1 MYQEEQVSPEE
12 EQVPEEEAVEETMET
27 APVEGEV
34 PPGEAPPEE
43 GPPEEAQPEEG
54 GSRTWLWVLL
64 AVVGVLIIILGYLA
78 LRPSGEQSYKLGLS
92 LSTLNNPFF
101 VTLRDGAQ
109 EAADK
114 AGVELIVVDSQDDPA
129 KEATNIEDLIQQ
141 GVDAILVN
149 PTDADAVVP
158 SIIKANEA
166 EIPVFTI
173 DRGANGGVVISHIA
187 SDNVAGGAV
196 AGKFLCDTLGG
207 EGTAVELEGIAGTS
221 AARDRGNG
229 FNTYMN
235 NECQGVE
242 IVARQTANFNRAEG
256 LTVFENILQAQPV
269 ISGTFAHN
277 DEMILGAIEAAE
289 SAGRSEEIIFV
300 GFDAVDDAVAAV
312 DAGKLAATIA
322 QQPAEMGRLGVETAV
337 SFLDGGVVEQ
347 YIPVDLSL
355 VSGDVTAPPEQ
366 PEPTEVTLGLSLST
380 LNNPFFVTLRDGAQA
395 AADAAGVKLVVVDAQ
410 DDPAK
415 EATNMEDLIQQG
427 VSVIMVNPTDADA
440 VVPSVQKAN
449 EAGIPVFTIDRGA
462 NGGTIVS
469 HIASDNVAGGSV
481 AGKFLCDALGGQGK
495 VVELEGIAGTSAARD
510 RGLGFNDYMSKEC
523 SGVEIVARQTA
534 NFNRAEGLTVFEN
547 ILQAQPEINGTFA
560 HNDEMILG
568 AIEAAEAAG
577 RGGIVFVG
585 FDAVDDAVA
594 AVNAERLAATIAQQP
609 SEMGRLGVET
619 SLRFLD
625 GQGVD
630 SYIPVD
636 LSLVS
641 GTIPQ
646 PTEEPPAPTEEPP
659 PQAFSL
665 GLSLSTL
672 NNPFFVTLRDGAQ
685 AQADSVGSELIVVDA
700 QDDPAREATN
710 IEDLIQRGVSALLI
724 NPTDADAIVP
734 SIQKAN
740 DAGIPVF
747 TVDRGASGGTVISH
761 IASDNVA
768 GGAAAGKFLCEAL
781 QGAGKVVELEGIAG
795 TSAARDRGQGFND
808 YMSQDCSGVEIVAR
822 QTANFNRAEGLTVF
836 ENILQAQPEINGTF
850 AHNDEM
856 ILGAIEAAEAAG
868 RAEAIIFVGFDA
880 VDDAVQ
886 AVRDGKLAATIA
898 QQPAVMG
905 QLGVDVAVRYLSG
918 EQVEG
923 YIPVDLS
930 LVTPET
936 VQ

>member
-12 EQVPEEEAVEETMET
+12 EQAPVEETTEAA
-27 APVEGEV
+27 APEEVV
-34 PPGEAPPEE
+34 PPGEAPPED
-43 GPPEEAQPEEG
+43 GPPEEEAPEEG

-64 AVVGVLIIILGYLA
+64 AVIGVLIIILGYLA
-78 LRPSGEQSYKLGLS
+78 LRPSGEVGYKLGLS
-92 LSTLNNPFF
+92 LSTLDNPFF
-101 VTLRDGAQ
+101 VTLKDGAE
-109 EAADK
+109 EAAGRS
-114 AGVELIVVDSQDDPA
+114 GVELIVVDSQNDPA
-129 KEATNIEDLIQQ
+129 KEATNMEDLIQQ

-187 SDNVAGGAV
+187 SDNVAGGAA
-196 AGKFLCDTLGG
+196 AGKFLCESIGG
-207 EGTAVELEGIAGTS
+207 EGKVVELEGIAGTS

-229 FNTYMN
+229 FNTYMS
-235 NECQGVE
+235 NECSGVE
-242 IVARQTANFNRAEG
+242 IVARQTANFDRSEG
-256 LTVFENILQAQPV
+256 LTVFEDILQAQPE
-269 ISGTFAHN
+269 INGTFAHN
-277 DEMILGAIEAAE
+277 DEMILGAIQAAEAA
-289 SAGRSEEIIFV
+289 GRAAEIIFV
-300 GFDAVDDAVAAV
+300 GFDATDDAVAAV

-337 SFLDGGVVEQ
+337 AYLDDDVVEQ

-355 VSGDVTAPPEQ
+355 VSGDVAPPEA

-410 DDPAK
+410 NDPAQ
-415 EATNMEDLIQQG
+415 EATNVEDLIQQG

-462 NGGTIVS
+462 NGGTIIS
-469 HIASDNVAGGSV
+469 HIASDNVAGGAV

-510 RGLGFNDYMSKEC
+510 RGLGFNDYMSREC

-534 NFNRAEGLTVFEN
+534 NFDRAEGLTVFED

-568 AIEAAEAAG
+568 AIQAAEAAG

-585 FDAVDDAVA
+585 FDATDDAVA
-594 AVNAERLAATIAQQP
+594 AVDAGNLAATIAQQP
-609 SEMGRLGVET
+609 AEMGRLGVET
-619 SLRFLD
+619 SLKHLE
-625 GQGVD
+625 GQSVD
-630 SYIPVD
+630 TYIPVD

-641 GTIPQ
+641 GVLPEPTEEPPQ
-646 PTEEPPAPTEEPP
+646 PTEEPPPE
-659 PQAFSL
+659 AFVL

-685 AQADSVGSELIVVDA
+685 AEADALGSELIVVDA
-700 QDDPAREATN
+700 QDDPASEATN

-740 DAGIPVF
+740 EAGIPVF
-747 TVDRGASGGTVISH
+747 TVDRGANGGTVFSH

-768 GGAAAGKFLCEAL
+768 GGALAGRFLCEAL

-808 YMSQDCSGVEIVAR
+808 YMSQECSGVEIVAR
-822 QTANFNRAEGLTVF
+822 QTANFDRAEGLTVF
-836 ENILQAQPEINGTF
+836 EDILQAQPEIDGTF

-856 ILGAIEAAEAAG
+856 ILGAIQAAEAAG
-868 RAEAIIFVGFDA
+868 RAEVIIFVGFDA
-880 VDDAVQ
+880 TDDAVQ

-905 QLGVDVAVRYLSG
+905 QLGVSVAVRHLSG

>member
-12 EQVPEEEAVEETMET
+12 EQVPVGESTES
-27 APVEGEV
+27 APPEGAV

-43 GPPEEAQPEEG
+43 APPEEAPPEEG

-64 AVVGVLIIILGYLA
+64 AVIGVLVIVLGYLA
-78 LRPSGEQSYKLGLS
+78 FRPSGEESYKMGLS

-101 VTLRDGAQ
+101 VTLKEGAE
-109 EAADK
+109 EAAGE
-114 AGVELIVVDSQDDPA
+114 AGVELVVVDSQNDPA

-158 SIIKANEA
+158 SIQKANEA
-166 EIPVFTI
+166 DIPVFTI
-173 DRGANGGVVISHIA
+173 DRGASGGVVISHIA
-187 SDNVAGGAV
+187 SDNVAGGMV
-196 AGKFLCDTLGG
+196 AGKFLCEAIGG
-207 EGTAVELEGIAGTS
+207 EGKVVELEGIAGTS

-229 FNTYMN
+229 FNTYMSS
-235 NECQGVE
+235 ECPGVE
-242 IVARQTANFNRAEG
+242 IVARQTANFDRAEG
-256 LTVFENILQAQPV
+256 LVVYENILQAQPE
-269 ISGTFAHN
+269 IDGTFAHN

-289 SAGRSEEIIFV
+289 AAGRAAEIIFV

-322 QQPAEMGRLGVETAV
+322 QQPAEMGRLGIETAV
-337 SFLDGGVVEQ
+337 AYLDDNVVEQ

-355 VSGDVTAPPEQ
+355 VSGDLAPPEA
-366 PEPTEVTLGLSLST
+366 PEPEAATLGLSLST

-395 AADAAGVKLVVVDAQ
+395 AADAAGATLVVVDSQ

-415 EATNMEDLIQQG
+415 EATNVEDLIQQG
-427 VSVIMVNPTDADA
+427 VSIILINPTDSDA
-440 VVPSVQKAN
+440 VVPSIQKAN

-462 NGGTIVS
+462 NGGTLVS
-469 HIASDNVAGGSV
+469 HIASDNVAGGMV

-547 ILQAQPEINGTFA
+547 ILQAQPEVNGTFA

-585 FDAVDDAVA
+585 FDAVDDAIA
-594 AVNAERLAATIAQQP
+594 AVDAGRLAATIAQQP
-609 SEMGRLGVET
+609 AEMGRLGVES
-619 SLRFLD
+619 SLVFLA
-625 GQGVD
+625 GQAVD
-630 SYIPVD
+630 SYIPVA

-641 GTIPQ
+641 GVLPEPTEEPPVE
-646 PTEEPPAPTEEPP
+646 PTEEPPAEGFT
-659 PQAFSL
+659 L

-685 AQADSVGSELIVVDA
+685 AAADAAGVELIVVDA
-700 QDDPAREATN
+700 QNDPAQEATN
-710 IEDLIQRGVSALLI
+710 IEDLIQRGVSALLL

-740 DAGIPVF
+740 EANIPVF

-768 GGAAAGKFLCEAL
+768 GGTVAGRFLCEAL

-808 YMSQDCSGVEIVAR
+808 YMSQECTGVEIIAR
-822 QTANFNRAEGLTVF
+822 QTANFDRAEGLTVF
-836 ENILQAQPEINGTF
+836 ENILQAQPEIDGTF

-868 RAEAIIFVGFDA
+868 RAEVIIFVGFDA

-886 AVRDGKLAATIA
+886 AVRDGKLAATVA

-905 QLGVDVAVRYLSG
+905 QLGVEVAIRFLSG
-918 EQVEG
+918 EQVES

-930 LVTPET
+930 LVTADN

>member
-12 EQVPEEEAVEETMET
+12 EQAPMEESMDT
-27 APVEGEV
+27 APTEESPPGEV
-34 PPGEAPPEE
+34 PPEQA
-43 GPPEEAQPEEG
+43 PPEEAQPEEG

-64 AVVGVLIIILGYLA
+64 AAVGILVVVLAYLA
-78 LRPSGEQSYKLGLS
+78 LRPSGEQGYKLGLS
-92 LSTLNNPFF
+92 LSTLDNPFF

-109 EAADK
+109 EAADQ
-114 AGVELIVVDSQDDPA
+114 AGVELIVVDSQNDPA
-129 KEATNIEDLIQQ
+129 KEATNMEDLIQQ

-187 SDNVAGGAV
+187 SDNVAGGAM
-196 AGKFLCDTLGG
+196 AGKFLCEALGG
-207 EGTAVELEGIAGTS
+207 EGKVVELEGIAGTS

-229 FNTYMN
+229 FNTYMSS
-235 NECQGVE
+235 ECPGVE
-242 IVARQTANFNRAEG
+242 IVARQTANFDRSEG
-256 LTVFENILQAQPV
+256 LTVFEDILQAQPE
-269 ISGTFAHN
+269 INGTFAHN
-277 DEMILGAIEAAE
+277 DEMILGAIQAAEAAGR
-289 SAGRSEEIIFV
+289 AGEIVFV
-300 GFDAVDDAVAAV
+300 GFDATDDAVAAV
-312 DAGKLAATIA
+312 EAGTLAATIA

-347 YIPVDLSL
+347 SIPVDLSL
-355 VSGDVTAPPEQ
+355 VSGDFTPEV
-366 PEPTEVTLGLSLST
+366 PEPTEATIGLSLST

-410 DDPAK
+410 DDPAR
-415 EATNMEDLIQQG
+415 EATNMEDLIQQD
-427 VSVIMVNPTDADA
+427 VSVILANPTDADA

-469 HIASDNVAGGSV
+469 HIASDNVAGGML

-510 RGLGFNDYMSKEC
+510 RGLGFNDYMSKQC

-577 RGGIVFVG
+577 RSGIVFVG
-585 FDAVDDAVA
+585 FDAIDDAVA
-594 AVNAERLAATIAQQP
+594 AVNDGRLAATIAQQP
-609 SEMGRLGVET
+609 AEMGRLGVENA
-619 SLRFLD
+619 LNYLA
-625 GQGVD
+625 GQSVE

-659 PQAFSL
+659 AALSL

-685 AQADSVGSELIVVDA
+685 AQADSVGAELIVVDA

-740 DAGIPVF
+740 EAGIPVF
-747 TVDRGASGGTVISH
+747 TVDRGANGGTVISH

-768 GGAAAGKFLCEAL
+768 GGEMAGEFLCDAL
-781 QGAGKVVELEGIAG
+781 QGTGKVVELEGIAG

-808 YMSQDCSGVEIVAR
+808 YMSQECSGVEIVAR

-836 ENILQAQPEINGTF
+836 ENILQAQPEIDGTF

-868 RAEAIIFVGFDA
+868 RAEGIIFVGFDA
-880 VDDAVQ
+880 IDDAVQ
-886 AVRDGKLAATIA
+886 AVEDGKLAATIA
-898 QQPAVMG
+898 QQPALMG

-918 EQVEG
+918 EQIEG

-930 LVTPET
+930 LVTLEIN
-936 VQ
+936 Q

>member
-12 EQVPEEEAVEETMET
+12 EQVPEEETVES
-27 APVEGEV
+27 APTEGAV
-34 PPGEAPPEE
+34 PPEEAPPEE
-43 GPPEEAQPEEG
+43 TPPEEEG
-54 GSRTWLWVLL
+54 ASRTWLWVLL
-64 AVVGVLIIILGYLA
+64 AVIGVLIIVLGYLA
-78 LRPSGEQSYKLGLS
+78 FRPSGEESYKMGLS

-101 VTLRDGAQ
+101 VTLKEGAE
-109 EAADK
+109 EAAEK
-114 AGVELIVVDSQDDPA
+114 AGVELIVVDAQNDPA

-158 SIIKANEA
+158 SIQKANEA

-173 DRGANGGVVISHIA
+173 DRGASGGVVVSHIA

-196 AGKFLCDTLGG
+196 AGKFLCEALGG
-207 EGTAVELEGIAGTS
+207 EGKVVELEGIAGTS
-221 AARDRGNG
+221 AARDRGQG
-229 FNTYMN
+229 FNTYMS
-235 NECQGVE
+235 NECSDVE
-242 IVARQTANFNRAEG
+242 IVARQTANFDRAEG
-256 LTVFENILQAQPV
+256 LTVFENILQAQPE
-269 ISGTFAHN
+269 INGTFAHN

-289 SAGRSEEIIFV
+289 AAGRAAEIIFV

-322 QQPAEMGRLGVETAV
+322 QQPAEMGRLGIETAL
-337 SFLDGGVVEQ
+337 SSLDGNTVDQ

-355 VSGDVTAPPEQ
+355 VSGELAPPE

-395 AADAAGVKLVVVDAQ
+395 AADGAGVKLVVVDSQ
-410 DDPAK
+410 NDSAK

-440 VVPSVQKAN
+440 VVPSIQKAN
-449 EAGIPVFTIDRGA
+449 DAGIPVFTIDRGA

-469 HIASDNVAGGSV
+469 HIASDNVAGGMV

-495 VVELEGIAGTSAARD
+495 AVELEGIAGTSAARD

-594 AVNAERLAATIAQQP
+594 AVDAGRLAATIAQQP
-609 SEMGRLGVET
+609 SEMGRLGVE
-619 SLRFLD
+619 FAIKYMD
-625 GQGVD
+625 GQAVD
-630 SYIPVD
+630 SYIPVE

-641 GTIPQ
+641 GVLP
-646 PTEEPPAPTEEPP
+646 EPTEEPP
-659 PQAFSL
+659 PEATEAPPVEGVSL

-685 AQADSVGSELIVVDA
+685 AAADAVGAELIVVDA
-700 QDDPAREATN
+700 QNDPAKEATN

-740 DAGIPVF
+740 DANIPVF
-747 TVDRGASGGTVISH
+747 TVDRSASGGTVVSH

-768 GGAAAGKFLCEAL
+768 GGMVAGMFLCEAL
-781 QGAGKVVELEGIAG
+781 ESAGKVVELEGIAG

-808 YMSQDCSGVEIVAR
+808 YMSQECSGVEIVAR
-822 QTANFNRAEGLTVF
+822 QTANFNRAEGLTVY
-836 ENILQAQPEINGTF
+836 ENILQAQPEIDGTF

-886 AVRDGKLAATIA
+886 AVKDEKLAATIA

-905 QLGVDVAVRYLSG
+905 QLGVEVAVRFLSG